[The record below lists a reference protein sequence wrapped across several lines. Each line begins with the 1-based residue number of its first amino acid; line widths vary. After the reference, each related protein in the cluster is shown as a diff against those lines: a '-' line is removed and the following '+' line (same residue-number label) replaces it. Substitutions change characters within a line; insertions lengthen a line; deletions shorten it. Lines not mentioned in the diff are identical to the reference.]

1 MAAANSKRQNENEI
15 HQIEED
21 RHEKN
26 NVSYQEHN
34 TGNIMGWEGGDRI
47 NCIAKSSVEGGTN

>member
-1 MAAANSKRQNENEI
+1 MAAANSKRQNENVI

-21 RHEKN
+21 RHERS

-34 TGNIMGWEGGDRI
+34 TGNVMGWEGGDRVGI
-47 NCIAKSSVEGGTN
+47 LYALSG